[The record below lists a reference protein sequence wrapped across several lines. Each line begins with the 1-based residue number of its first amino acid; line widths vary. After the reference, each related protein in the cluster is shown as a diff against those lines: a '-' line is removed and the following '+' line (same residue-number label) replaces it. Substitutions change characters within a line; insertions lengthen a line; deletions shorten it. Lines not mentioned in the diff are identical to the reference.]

1 MCVGPVVRGRL
12 PHSKEA
18 PDLRHLSDEPTVDA
32 GYALDGVAVLDLFPW
47 THHVETVASLTL
59 R

>member
-1 MCVGPVVRGRL
+1 ML
-12 PHSKEA
+12 
-18 PDLRHLSDEPTVDA
+18 VDA
-32 GYALDGVAVLDLFPW
+32 GYALDSVAVLDLFPW

>member
-1 MCVGPVVRGRL
+1 
-12 PHSKEA
+12 
-18 PDLRHLSDEPTVDA
+18 
-32 GYALDGVAVLDLFPW
+32 LDSVAVLDLFPW